1 MGALFGMRPPWRN
14 LLLLWGLSLPPSSP
28 SLLAEG
34 APSSHHRH
42 HTRPPNRGDFFFVD
56 FDDGRYVP
64 MLGNIGRWDWY
75 QTLPQYSE
83 VASHIEEVAPH
94 TDVPRKRISRP
105 LRQWFGKRDGSEA
118 GVYPKRMLGRM
129 GKRSS
134 KVLGRITKRSSNLLG
149 RITKR
154 QEEEVARM
162 LVRITKRQDEEVARI
177 LGRMTKRGKLSKMR
191 GEDDVEE
198 PWLQV
203 VRPGGQW
210 FDMDITDQWPNGWG
224 RASKRA
230 TDDGRRFS
238 RVGVWDRED
247 ITGKEK
253 MVLRKR
259 SGPGGRFIRIG
270 MAEEDVDKSKEMRLV
285 NKRSAENDQSSRWIR
300 IG

>member
-1 MGALFGMRPPWRN
+1 MC
-14 LLLLWGLSLPPSSP
+14 
-28 SLLAEG
+28 
-34 APSSHHRH
+34 H
-42 HTRPPNRGDFFFVD
+42 
-56 FDDGRYVP
+56 
-64 MLGNIGRWDWY
+64 
-75 QTLPQYSE
+75 
-83 VASHIEEVAPH
+83 
-94 TDVPRKRISRP
+94 P
-105 LRQWFGKRDGSEA
+105 LCNWSYRFGKRDGSEA

-134 KVLGRITKRSSNLLG
+134 KVLGRITKRSSNMLG

-162 LVRITKRQDEEVARI
+162 LVRITKRQDEEVARMLGRMSKKNEETTRV

-191 GEDDVEE
+191 GEDDIKE

-203 VRPGGQW
+203 VHPGSQW
-210 FDMDITDQWPNGWG
+210 FNRDITDQWPNGWG
-224 RASKRA
+224 RVSKRA

-270 MAEEDVDKSKEMRLV
+270 MAEDDVDGSKEMRLLV
-285 NKRSAENDQSSRWIR
+285 NKRAAENDQSSRWIR
-300 IG
+300 IGVNDNYSDFRGIAKRAEEPEIDDHFVPGSTMPSESVDDGEEDWHAVGDETPEDVGRGPIMMRRQWQRLTR

>member
-1 MGALFGMRPPWRN
+1 MC
-14 LLLLWGLSLPPSSP
+14 
-28 SLLAEG
+28 
-34 APSSHHRH
+34 H
-42 HTRPPNRGDFFFVD
+42 
-56 FDDGRYVP
+56 
-64 MLGNIGRWDWY
+64 
-75 QTLPQYSE
+75 
-83 VASHIEEVAPH
+83 
-94 TDVPRKRISRP
+94 P
-105 LRQWFGKRDGSEA
+105 LCNWSYRFGKRDGSEA

-162 LVRITKRQDEEVARI
+162 LVRITKRQDEEVARMLGRMSKKSEETTRV

-191 GEDDVEE
+191 GEEDVGE

-203 VRPGGQW
+203 VHPGSQW
-210 FDMDITDQWPNGWG
+210 FDRDITDQWQNGWG
-224 RASKRA
+224 KVSKRA

-270 MAEEDVDKSKEMRLV
+270 MAEDDVDGSKEMRLLT

-300 IG
+300 IGVNDNYSDFRGIAKRAEEPKIDDQFVPSSTIPSESVDDEEEDWQAVGDETPEDVGRGPIMMRRQWQRLTR

>member
-1 MGALFGMRPPWRN
+1 MC
-14 LLLLWGLSLPPSSP
+14 
-28 SLLAEG
+28 
-34 APSSHHRH
+34 H
-42 HTRPPNRGDFFFVD
+42 
-56 FDDGRYVP
+56 
-64 MLGNIGRWDWY
+64 
-75 QTLPQYSE
+75 
-83 VASHIEEVAPH
+83 
-94 TDVPRKRISRP
+94 P
-105 LRQWFGKRDGSEA
+105 LCNWSYRFGKRDGSEA

-134 KVLGRITKRSSNLLG
+134 KVLGRITKRSSNMLG

-162 LVRITKRQDEEVARI
+162 LGRMSKRREETTRV
-177 LGRMTKRGKLSKMR
+177 LGRMTKRGKLSKMK
-191 GEDDVEE
+191 GEDNIEE

-203 VRPGGQW
+203 VHPGSQW
-210 FDMDITDQWPNGWG
+210 FSRDNTDQWRNGLG

-270 MAEEDVDKSKEMRLV
+270 MAEDDVDGSKEMRLV

-300 IG
+300 IGVNDNFSDFRGIAKRAEEPEIDDHFVPGSTIRSESVDDGEEDWHAVGDETPEDVGRGPIMMRRQWQRLTR

>member
-1 MGALFGMRPPWRN
+1 MC
-14 LLLLWGLSLPPSSP
+14 
-28 SLLAEG
+28 
-34 APSSHHRH
+34 H
-42 HTRPPNRGDFFFVD
+42 
-56 FDDGRYVP
+56 
-64 MLGNIGRWDWY
+64 
-75 QTLPQYSE
+75 
-83 VASHIEEVAPH
+83 
-94 TDVPRKRISRP
+94 P
-105 LRQWFGKRDGSEA
+105 LCNWSYRFGKRDLSEA

-134 KVLGRITKRSSNLLG
+134 KVLGRITKRSSNMLG

-162 LVRITKRQDEEVARI
+162 LVRITKRQDEEVARMLGRMSKKNEETTRV
-177 LGRMTKRGKLSKMR
+177 LGRMTKRGKLAKRR
-191 GEDDVEE
+191 GGDDVEE

-203 VRPGGQW
+203 VHPGSQW
-210 FDMDITDQWPNGWG
+210 FSRDNTDQWRNGLG

-270 MAEEDVDKSKEMRLV
+270 MAEDDVDGSKEMRLLV

-300 IG
+300 IGVNDNYSDFRGIAKRAEEPEIDDQFVPGSTMPSESVDDGEEDWHAVGDEAPEDVGRGPIMMRRQWQRLTR

>member
-1 MGALFGMRPPWRN
+1 MC
-14 LLLLWGLSLPPSSP
+14 
-28 SLLAEG
+28 
-34 APSSHHRH
+34 H
-42 HTRPPNRGDFFFVD
+42 
-56 FDDGRYVP
+56 
-64 MLGNIGRWDWY
+64 
-75 QTLPQYSE
+75 
-83 VASHIEEVAPH
+83 
-94 TDVPRKRISRP
+94 P
-105 LRQWFGKRDGSEA
+105 LRNWSYRFGKRDGSEA

-162 LVRITKRQDEEVARI
+162 LVRITKRQDEEVARMLGRMSKKSEETTRV

-203 VRPGGQW
+203 VRPGSQW
-210 FDMDITDQWPNGWG
+210 FDPNGWG
-224 RASKRA
+224 RVSKRA

-270 MAEEDVDKSKEMRLV
+270 MAEEDVDKSKEMRLLV
-285 NKRSAENDQSSRWIR
+285 NKRSPENDQSSRWIR
-300 IG
+300 IGVNDNYSDFRGIAKRAEEPNIDDQFVPGSTIPSESVDDEDEDWHAVGDEASEDVGRGPIMMRRQWQRLTR